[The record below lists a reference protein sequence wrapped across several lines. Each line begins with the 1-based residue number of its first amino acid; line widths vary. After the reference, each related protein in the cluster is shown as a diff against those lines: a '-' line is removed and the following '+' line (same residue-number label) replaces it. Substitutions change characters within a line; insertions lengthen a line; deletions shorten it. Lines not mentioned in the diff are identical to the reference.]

1 MDISSARGLL
11 GRNLWSALWTWPGS
25 SLCKNRWESEIPSRS
40 QRHSRDGSFLSQ
52 SVTCRNICSSG
63 RLTSQRVLFGVTKAV
78 CINPLAALVSHLIDI
93 PPACVLFFFLLE
105 NFIWLSFLENP
116 ALPILQG
123 QSELS
128 RCCYF
133 RELIL
138 ALGSIVLP
146 SALPPCSHTHGARS
160 CMGRR
165 VAGTSGLY
173 RLTRKP
179 CLGTRLSQF
188 MLLSIP
194 QGHLCMVKNKNS
206 PAGKNMEKASTE
218 WL

>member
-1 MDISSARGLL
+1 MRRELSVPVCNVQKYLQLGKIDKPACAVQGNESCLYKSPRSARVSF
-11 GRNLWSALWTWPGS
+11 NWHPT
-25 SLCKNRWESEIPSRS
+25 SLR
-40 QRHSRDGSFLSQ
+40 GFL
-52 SVTCRNICSSG
+52 
-63 RLTSQRVLFGVTKAV
+63 
-78 CINPLAALVSHLIDI
+78 
-93 PPACVLFFFLLE
+93 FLLE

-138 ALGSIVLP
+138 AWGSIVLP
-146 SALPPCSHTHGARS
+146 SALPPCSHTHGPGG

-179 CLGTRLSQF
+179 CLGTWLSRF